1 MSFKVTLVLP
11 ICIKDMI
18 PSCILAPPLAEN
30 RMNGKRCSVQYSIIL
45 HIFSPTTEPMLPILN
60 LASITATPN
69 SIPSKC
75 AVPVTTASFNS
86 VFVDLF
92 EFFFITWKINGFAE
106 VIPLS
111 NSVNVP
117 SSEMASILLYAVKAM

>member
-92 EFFFITWKINGFAE
+92 EFFFITWKIQWIRRGHSFIKFCECTFIRNGF
-106 VIPLS
+106 
-111 NSVNVP
+111 NSF
-117 SSEMASILLYAVKAM
+117 IRC